1 MKFITFEKE
10 KYEAPIKSNFK
21 KAYMHLTNYSI
32 NKMSEE
38 YVKVQP
44 ENILTDSTGTKRT
57 LSALYKTLREKGID
71 VELVQHN
78 IAETCGTV
86 M

>member
-1 MKFITFEKE
+1 
-10 KYEAPIKSNFK
+10 
-21 KAYMHLTNYSI
+21 
-32 NKMSEE
+32 MSEE

>member
-1 MKFITFEKE
+1 MKFITFVKE

-38 YVKVQP
+38 YVKV
-44 ENILTDSTGTKRT
+44 
-57 LSALYKTLREKGID
+57 
-71 VELVQHN
+71 
-78 IAETCGTV
+78 
-86 M
+86 